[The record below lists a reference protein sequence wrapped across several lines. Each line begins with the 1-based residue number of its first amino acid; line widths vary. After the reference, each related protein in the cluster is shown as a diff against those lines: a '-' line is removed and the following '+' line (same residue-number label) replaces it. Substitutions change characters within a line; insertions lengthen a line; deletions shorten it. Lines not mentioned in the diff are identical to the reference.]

1 MKIAYLINQYPA
13 ISHSFIRREIA
24 ALETLGIEV
33 ERFSIRSAAELVDQA
48 DQLELNKT
56 RFILKAGI
64 GSLLSNLLLT
74 AITRPLRFWNTLRLT
89 FKIGWGQDR
98 GLLIHLGYLAEAC
111 LLLRW
116 AKDADISHIHAHF
129 AFNPTAVAMLCHTLG
144 GPTYSFTVHG
154 PESIDRAII
163 LALGEKVKGA
173 KFVAAISSYCQSQ
186 LYRWCD
192 RADWPKIQIIH
203 CGLDQPFFAQT
214 PTPIP
219 QNSRFVC
226 VARLGEQKGHFV
238 LLAAARQLALEG
250 WQFKL
255 SLVGD
260 GPLRPQIEAMIVQYG
275 LQEYVELTGW
285 LSNAAVR
292 QQILAAQV
300 MVLPSF
306 AEGLP
311 VVIMEALALGRPVI
325 STYIAGIPELL
336 ENDVCGWLVPSG
348 SVEALVSA
356 MRRVLQLAPQEL
368 EQMSQVGR
376 ERVRERHNVTLEAQK
391 LENLFRQTVNQ
402 PIAEPVT
409 IPQFSHNTQTT
420 VISKVISI
428 ASDSNR

>member
-1 MKIAYLINQYPA
+1 MKIAYLVNQYPA

-24 ALETLGIEV
+24 ALEELGINI
-33 ERFSIRSAAELVDQA
+33 ERFSIRSTSELVDPA
-48 DQLELNKT
+48 DQLELKKT
-56 RFILKAGI
+56 RFILQAGVI
-64 GSLLSNLLLT
+64 SLLSNLLL
-74 AITRPLRFWNTLRLT
+74 AAVTRPIRFWSTLRLT

-98 GLLIHLGYLAEAC
+98 GLLVHLAYLAEAC

-116 AKDADISHIHAHF
+116 TKNADISHIHAHF

-163 LALGEKVKGA
+163 LALGEKIKRA
-173 KFVAAISSYCQSQ
+173 TFVAAISSYCQSQ

-192 RADWPKIQIIH
+192 RADWSKIHIIH
-203 CGLDQPFFAQT
+203 CGLDEPFFAQT
-214 PTPIP
+214 STPIP
-219 QNSRFVC
+219 QNSSFVC

-238 LLAAARQLALEG
+238 LLAAASQLALEG

-255 SLVGD
+255 MLVGD
-260 GPLRPQIEAMIVQYG
+260 GPLRPQIEAMVVQYG
-275 LQEYVELTGW
+275 LQQHVELTGW

-292 QQILAAQV
+292 QQILAAQI

-336 ENDVCGWLVPSG
+336 ENNICGWLVPSG
-348 SVEALVSA
+348 SIEALTSV
-356 MRRVLQLAPQEL
+356 MRHALQLPPQEL
-368 EQMSQVGR
+368 EKMSQVGR
-376 ERVRERHNVTLEAQK
+376 ERVRQKHNVTLEAQK
-391 LENLFRQTVNQ
+391 LGSLFRQTANQ
-402 PIAEPVT
+402 NISSSLTAAK
-409 IPQFSHNTQTT
+409 FSQNTQTPI
-420 VISKVISI
+420 ISV
-428 ASDSNR
+428 ARDS

>member
-1 MKIAYLINQYPA
+1 MMKIAYLVNQYPA
-13 ISHSFIRREIA
+13 ISHSFIRREIT
-24 ALETLGIEV
+24 ALEELGIKI
-33 ERFSIRSAAELVDQA
+33 ERFSIRSTSELVDQA
-48 DQLELNKT
+48 DQLELTKT

-64 GSLLSNLLLT
+64 RSLLSSLLLT
-74 AITRPLRFWNTLRLT
+74 AVTRPMRFWSTLKLT

-98 GLLIHLGYLAEAC
+98 GFLIHLAYLAEAC

-163 LALGEKVKGA
+163 LALGEKIKRA
-173 KFVAAISSYCQSQ
+173 TFVAAISSYCQSQ

-192 RADWPKIQIIH
+192 RADWSKIHIIR
-203 CGLDQPFFAQT
+203 CGLDEPFFTQT
-214 PTPIP
+214 PTPVP
-219 QNSRFVC
+219 QNSSFVC

-250 WQFKL
+250 RQFKL
-255 SLVGD
+255 TLVGD
-260 GPLRPQIEAMIVQYG
+260 GPLRPQIEAIIVQSG
-275 LQEYVELTGW
+275 LQQHVELTGW

-292 QQILAAQV
+292 QQILAAQM

-336 ENDVCGWLVPSG
+336 ENNLCGWLVPSG
-348 SVEALVSA
+348 SVEALASVMSHA
-356 MRRVLQLAPQEL
+356 LELPPLEL

-376 ERVRERHNVTLEAQK
+376 ERVRQQHNVTLEAQK
-391 LENLFRQTVNQ
+391 LANFFRQTVNQ
-402 PIAEPVT
+402 SVSDSLTVPK
-409 IPQFSHNTQTT
+409 FSQNVQTA
-420 VISKVISI
+420 IISI
-428 ASDSNR
+428 SSDS

>member
-1 MKIAYLINQYPA
+1 MKIAYLVNQYPA
-13 ISHSFIRREIA
+13 ISHSFIRREIT
-24 ALETLGIEV
+24 ALEKLGIKV
-33 ERFSIRSAAELVDQA
+33 ERFSIRSTSELVDQA
-48 DQLELNKT
+48 DQSELTKT

-64 GSLLSNLLLT
+64 KSLLSSLLLT
-74 AITRPLRFWNTLRLT
+74 AITRPMHFWSTLRLT

-98 GLLIHLGYLAEAC
+98 GLLIHLAYLAEAC

-116 AKDADISHIHAHF
+116 TKDADIDHIHAHF
-129 AFNPTAVAMLCHTLG
+129 AFNPTAVAMLCHSLG

-163 LALGEKVKGA
+163 LALGEKIKRA
-173 KFVAAISSYCQSQ
+173 TFVAAISSYCQSQ

-192 RADWPKIQIIH
+192 RADWSKIHIIH
-203 CGLDQPFFAQT
+203 CGLDEPFLAQV

-219 QNSRFVC
+219 QNSSFVC

-238 LLAAARQLALEG
+238 LLAAARQLASEG
-250 WQFKL
+250 RQFKL
-255 SLVGD
+255 TLVGD
-260 GPLRPQIEAMIVQYG
+260 GPLRPQVEAMIVQYG
-275 LQEYVELTGW
+275 LQQHVKLTGW

-292 QQILAAQV
+292 QQILAAQI

-336 ENDVCGWLVPSG
+336 ENNLCGWLVPSG
-348 SVEALVSA
+348 SVEALASI
-356 MRRVLQLAPQEL
+356 MRHALELPPQEL

-376 ERVRERHNVTLEAQK
+376 ERVRQQHNVTLEAQK
-391 LENLFRQTVNQ
+391 LAIFFHQTANQ
-402 PIAEPVT
+402 SALDSLTISEFSQNVQTPI
-409 IPQFSHNTQTT
+409 
-420 VISKVISI
+420 ISVV
-428 ASDSNR
+428 SDN

>member
-1 MKIAYLINQYPA
+1 MKIAYLVNQYPA

-24 ALETLGIEV
+24 AIEKLGINV
-33 ERFSIRSAAELVDQA
+33 ERFSIRSASELVDQA
-48 DQLELNKT
+48 DRLELKKT

-64 GSLLSNLLLT
+64 GVLLFSLLLT
-74 AITRPLRFWNTLRLT
+74 IITRPIRFWNTLRLT

-98 GLLIHLGYLAEAC
+98 GLLIHLAYLAEAC

-163 LALGEKVKGA
+163 LALGEKIKRA
-173 KFVAAISSYCQSQ
+173 TFVAAISSYCQSQ

-192 RADWPKIQIIH
+192 RADWSKIHIIR
-203 CGLDQPFFAQT
+203 CGLDEPFFTQI

-219 QNSRFVC
+219 QNSSFVC

-238 LLAAARQLALEG
+238 LLAAASQLAREG

-255 SLVGD
+255 ILVGD
-260 GPLRPQIEAMIVQYG
+260 GPLRPQIEEMIVQYG
-275 LQEYVELTGW
+275 LQQHVELTGW
-285 LSNAAVR
+285 LSNDAVR
-292 QQILAAQV
+292 QQILAAQI

-336 ENDVCGWLVPSG
+336 ENNICGWLVPSG
-348 SVEALVSA
+348 SIEALTSV
-356 MRRVLQLAPQEL
+356 MRHALQSPPQEL

-376 ERVRERHNVTLEAQK
+376 ERVRQQHNVTLEAQK
-391 LENLFRQTVNQ
+391 LGNLFRQTAHQ
-402 PIAEPVT
+402 T
-409 IPQFSHNTQTT
+409 ISSSLTAPKYSQNTQTQI
-420 VISKVISI
+420 ISV
-428 ASDSNR
+428 ARDS

>member
-1 MKIAYLINQYPA
+1 MKIAYLVNQYPA
-13 ISHSFIRREIA
+13 TSHSFIRREIA
-24 ALETLGIEV
+24 ALEEQGIEV
-33 ERFSIRSAAELVDQA
+33 ERFSIRPTSELVDQA
-48 DQLELNKT
+48 DQLELTKT
-56 RFILKAGI
+56 RFILKVGI
-64 GSLLSNLLLT
+64 RSLLSSLLLT
-74 AITRPLRFWNTLRLT
+74 IITRPIRFWSTLKLT

-98 GLLIHLGYLAEAC
+98 GLLIHLAYLTEAC

-163 LALGEKVKGA
+163 LALGEKIKRA
-173 KFVAAISSYCQSQ
+173 TFVVAISSYCQSQ

-192 RADWPKIQIIH
+192 RADWSKIHIIH
-203 CGLDQPFFAQT
+203 CGLDEPFFAQI

-219 QNSRFVC
+219 QNSSFVC

-238 LLAAARQLALEG
+238 LLAAASQLALAG
-250 WQFKL
+250 KKFKL
-255 SLVGD
+255 ILVGD
-260 GPLRPQIEAMIVQYG
+260 GPLRPQIETMIVQYG
-275 LQEYVELTGW
+275 LQQHVELTGW

-292 QQILAAQV
+292 QQILDAQI

-336 ENDVCGWLVPSG
+336 ENHRCGWLVPSG
-348 SVEALVSA
+348 SVEALASVMGHA
-356 MRRVLQLAPQEL
+356 LQLSPLEL

-376 ERVRERHNVTLEAQK
+376 ERVRQNHNVTLEAQK
-391 LENLFRQTVNQ
+391 LGNLFRQTANQ
-402 PIAEPVT
+402 TISGSLT
-409 IPQFSHNTQTT
+409 IPKFSQNIQTT
-420 VISKVISI
+420 IISV
-428 ASDSNR
+428 ASDS

>member
-1 MKIAYLINQYPA
+1 MKIAYLVNQYPA

-24 ALETLGIEV
+24 ALEELGIEV
-33 ERFSIRSAAELVDQA
+33 ERFSIRSASELVDQA
-48 DQLELNKT
+48 DRLELKKT
-56 RFILKAGI
+56 RFILQAGVI
-64 GSLLSNLLLT
+64 SLLSSLFLT
-74 AITRPLRFWNTLRLT
+74 IITRPIRFWSTLRLT

-98 GLLIHLGYLAEAC
+98 GLLVHLAYLAEAC

-116 AKDADISHIHAHF
+116 TKNADISHIHAHF

-163 LALGEKVKGA
+163 LALGEKIKRA
-173 KFVAAISSYCQSQ
+173 TFVAAISSYCQSQ

-192 RADWPKIQIIH
+192 RSDWSKIHIIH
-203 CGLDQPFFAQT
+203 CGLDEPFFAQV

-219 QNSRFVC
+219 QNSSFVC

-238 LLAAARQLALEG
+238 LLAAASQLALEG

-255 SLVGD
+255 ILVGD
-260 GPLRPQIEAMIVQYG
+260 GPLRPQIETMIVQYG
-275 LQEYVELTGW
+275 LQQHVELTGW
-285 LSNAAVR
+285 LSNEAVR
-292 QQILAAQV
+292 QQILAAQI

-336 ENDVCGWLVPSG
+336 ENNHCGWLVPSG
-348 SVEALVSA
+348 SIEALASV
-356 MRRVLQLAPQEL
+356 MRRALQLPPQEL
-368 EQMSQVGR
+368 TQMSQVGR
-376 ERVRERHNVTLEAQK
+376 ERVKQQHNVTLEARK
-391 LENLFRQTVNQ
+391 LESLFRQTAHQ
-402 PIAEPVT
+402 T
-409 IPQFSHNTQTT
+409 ISNSQTVPKFSQNTQAPM
-420 VISKVISI
+420 ISVPRNS
-428 ASDSNR
+428 

>member
-1 MKIAYLINQYPA
+1 MKIAYLVNQYPA

-24 ALETLGIEV
+24 ALEELGINI
-33 ERFSIRSAAELVDQA
+33 ERFSIRSVSELVDQA
-48 DQLELNKT
+48 DQLELKKT
-56 RFILKAGI
+56 RFILQAGVI
-64 GSLLSNLLLT
+64 SLLSNLLLT
-74 AITRPLRFWNTLRLT
+74 VVTRPIRFLSTLRLT
-89 FKIGWGQDR
+89 FEIGWGQDR
-98 GLLIHLGYLAEAC
+98 GLLIHLAYLAEAC

-116 AKDADISHIHAHF
+116 TKNADISHIHAHF

-163 LALGEKVKGA
+163 LALGEKIKRA
-173 KFVAAISSYCQSQ
+173 TFVAAISSYCQSQ

-192 RADWPKIQIIH
+192 RTDWSKIHIIH
-203 CGLDQPFFAQT
+203 CGLDEPFFAQI

-219 QNSRFVC
+219 QNSSFVC

-238 LLAAARQLALEG
+238 LLAAASQLAREG

-255 SLVGD
+255 ILVGD
-260 GPLRPQIEAMIVQYG
+260 GPLRPQIEAMVVQYG
-275 LQEYVELTGW
+275 LQQHVELTGW

-292 QQILAAQV
+292 QQILASQI

-336 ENDVCGWLVPSG
+336 ENNLCGWLVPSG
-348 SVEALVSA
+348 SIEALTSV
-356 MRRVLQLAPQEL
+356 MRHALQLPPPEL

-376 ERVRERHNVTLEAQK
+376 ERVRQQHNVTLEAQK
-391 LENLFRQTVNQ
+391 LANLFRQTANQ
-402 PIAEPVT
+402 T
-409 IPQFSHNTQTT
+409 ISGSLTVPKLSQNTQTPI
-420 VISKVISI
+420 ISVARNS
-428 ASDSNR
+428 

>member
-24 ALETLGIEV
+24 ALEISGIEV
-33 ERFSIRSAAELVDQA
+33 ERFSIRSASELVDQA
-48 DQLELNKT
+48 DQLELDKT

-74 AITRPLRFWNTLRLT
+74 AITRPLRFWRTLRLT

-98 GLLIHLGYLAEAC
+98 GLLIHLGYLTEAC

-116 AKDADISHIHAHF
+116 AKDAGISHIHAHF

-163 LALGEKVKGA
+163 LALGEKVKRA

-238 LLAAARQLALEG
+238 LLAAAHQLALEG

-275 LQEYVELTGW
+275 LQQHVELTGW

-325 STYIAGIPELL
+325 GTYIAGIPELV
-336 ENDVCGWLVPSG
+336 EHGVSGWLVPSG
-348 SVEALVSA
+348 SVTALTAV
-356 MRRVLQLAPQEL
+356 MRQVLQLPTERLSQMGQMGARQVALNHDVVQE
-368 EQMSQVGR
+368 
-376 ERVRERHNVTLEAQK
+376 ACK
-391 LENLFRQTVNQ
+391 LATLFRQQQ
-402 PIAEPVT
+402 PSTFKSMLDATIDEVLVT
-409 IPQFSHNTQTT
+409 DLSLTSATAY
-420 VISKVISI
+420 K
-428 ASDSNR
+428 

>member
-1 MKIAYLINQYPA
+1 MKIAYLVNQYPA
-13 ISHSFIRREIA
+13 TSHSFIRREIA
-24 ALETLGIEV
+24 ALEEQGIEV
-33 ERFSIRSAAELVDQA
+33 ERFSIRPTSELVDQA
-48 DQLELNKT
+48 DQLELTKT
-56 RFILKAGI
+56 RFILKVGI
-64 GSLLSNLLLT
+64 RSLLSSLLLT
-74 AITRPLRFWNTLRLT
+74 IITRPIRFWNTLKLT

-98 GLLIHLGYLAEAC
+98 GLLIHLAYLTEAC

-163 LALGEKVKGA
+163 LALGEKIKRA
-173 KFVAAISSYCQSQ
+173 TFVVAISSYCQSQ

-192 RADWPKIQIIH
+192 RADWSKIHIIH
-203 CGLDQPFFAQT
+203 CGLDEPFFAQI
-214 PTPIP
+214 PAPIP
-219 QNSRFVC
+219 QNSSFVC

-238 LLAAARQLALEG
+238 LLAAASQLALAG
-250 WQFKL
+250 KKFKL
-255 SLVGD
+255 ILVGD
-260 GPLRPQIEAMIVQYG
+260 GPLRPQIETMIVQYG
-275 LQEYVELTGW
+275 LQQHVELTGW

-292 QQILAAQV
+292 QQILDAQI

-336 ENDVCGWLVPSG
+336 ENHRCGWLVPSG
-348 SVEALVSA
+348 SVEALASVMGHA
-356 MRRVLQLAPQEL
+356 LQLPPLEL

-376 ERVRERHNVTLEAQK
+376 KRVRQNHNVTLEAQK
-391 LENLFRQTVNQ
+391 LGNLFRQTANQ
-402 PIAEPVT
+402 TISGSLT
-409 IPQFSHNTQTT
+409 IPKFSQNIQTT
-420 VISKVISI
+420 IISV
-428 ASDSNR
+428 ASDS

>member
-1 MKIAYLINQYPA
+1 MKIAYLVNQYPA

-24 ALETLGIEV
+24 ALEKLGISV
-33 ERFSIRSAAELVDQA
+33 ERFSIRSVSELVDQA
-48 DQLELNKT
+48 DRLELKKT
-56 RFILKAGI
+56 RFVLQAGAI
-64 GSLLSNLLLT
+64 SLLSNLLLT
-74 AITRPLRFWNTLRLT
+74 AVTRPIRFWSTLRLT

-98 GLLIHLGYLAEAC
+98 GLLVHLAYLAEAC

-163 LALGEKVKGA
+163 LALGEKIKRA
-173 KFVAAISSYCQSQ
+173 TFVAAISSYCQSQ

-192 RADWPKIQIIH
+192 RADWSKIHIIH
-203 CGLDQPFFAQT
+203 CGLDEPFFAQI

-219 QNSRFVC
+219 QNSSFVC

-238 LLAAARQLALEG
+238 LLAAASQLALEG

-255 SLVGD
+255 ILVGD
-260 GPLRPQIEAMIVQYG
+260 GPLRPQIEEMVVQYG
-275 LQEYVELTGW
+275 LQQHVQLTGW

-292 QQILAAQV
+292 QQILAAQI

-336 ENDVCGWLVPSG
+336 ENNHCGWLVPSG
-348 SVEALVSA
+348 SIEALTSV
-356 MRRVLQLAPQEL
+356 MRHTLHVPSQEL

-376 ERVRERHNVTLEAQK
+376 ERVRQQHNVTLEAQK
-391 LENLFRQTVNQ
+391 LENLFRQTANQ
-402 PIAEPVT
+402 NISSSLTAAK
-409 IPQFSHNTQTT
+409 FSQNTQATI
-420 VISKVISI
+420 IS
-428 ASDSNR
+428 DYFCR